1 MRLSITARLALL
13 AIGLALIS
21 SLALAGFV
29 WQATHDDAIGAL
41 RRDTSE
47 QSDALVAVWQSGGAP
62 ALERAIAAA
71 QEGDDTLVAEIVDG
85 AGARIAGVGPDRLA
99 FRPSGNAAFRIAKLG
114 QTGEWATQEAGF
126 VVRQIGP
133 RWLVSGR
140 MLDDWERAQRTIES
154 ALIVAVLLAILLGV
168 GGGLVLTRYV
178 SRRLDH
184 IAGAVDAVAA
194 GDLGRRVSASGGD
207 AFDRLGGRINQM
219 LDRIDGLMGELRVVT
234 DSIAHDLRSPIAR
247 LRARAETALTAEEP
261 AQRDAALAGLVAET
275 DLVTRML
282 GVLLEISRTE
292 AVTRDAFAPV
302 DPATLIEEIAD
313 LYEPVAE
320 DAGFDFEV
328 AVAPGIPSVP
338 LHRELLSQAIANLI
352 DNAMRHAAAGKSI
365 ALSLSVGEGALRI
378 AVADRG
384 PGIAEADRGE
394 ALRRFGRL
402 DTARSLPGAGL
413 GLALADAVARLHG
426 GRLDLGD
433 NAPGLIAALV
443 LPLPALTPV

>member
-1 MRLSITARLALL
+1 MKLSITARLALL

-21 SLALAGFV
+21 SLTLAGFV

-41 RRDTSE
+41 RRDTGE

-71 QEGDDTLVAEIVDG
+71 RHGDDTLVAEIVDG
-85 AGARIAGVGPDRLA
+85 TGVRTAGVGPDRLS
-99 FRPSGNAAFRIAKLG
+99 FRPAPGNAAFRIARLG
-114 QTGEWATQEAGF
+114 EQGEWAAQESGF
-126 VVRQIGP
+126 VVRQIG
-133 RWLVSGR
+133 RHWLVSGR

-154 ALIVAVLLAILLGV
+154 ALIVAVLLSILLGIA
-168 GGGLVLTRYV
+168 GGLVLTRYV
-178 SRRLDH
+178 SRRLDQ
-184 IAGAVDAVAA
+184 IAGAVDGVAA
-194 GDLGRRVSASGGD
+194 GDLGRRVPASGGD

-247 LRARAETALTAEEP
+247 LRARAETALAAQEP
-261 AQRDAALAGLVAET
+261 AQRDAALAGLIAET

-292 AVTRDAFAPV
+292 AATRDAFAAA

-313 LYEPVAE
+313 LYAPVAE
-320 DAGFDFEV
+320 DAGLDF
-328 AVAPGIPSVP
+328 AVTLAPDLPSLP

-352 DNAMRHAAAGKSI
+352 DNAMRHAAAGGAI
-365 ALSLSVGEGALRI
+365 VLSLSAGEGALRI

-384 PGIAEADRGE
+384 PGIAEADRAE
-394 ALRRFGRL
+394 AQRRFGRL
-402 DTARSLPGAGL
+402 DAARSQPGAGL
-413 GLALADAVARLHG
+413 GLALVDAVARLHG
-426 GRLDLGD
+426 GRLELGD
-433 NAPGLIAALV
+433 NDPGLIAALV
-443 LPLPALTPV
+443 LPLPA

>member
-13 AIGLALIS
+13 AIGLALVS

-29 WQATHDDAIGAL
+29 WQATHDDAIGSL
-41 RRDTSE
+41 RRDTTE
-47 QSDALVAVWQSGGAP
+47 QSDALVAVWQSGGVP

-71 QEGDDTLVAEIVDG
+71 QEGDDTLVAETVDG
-85 AGARIAGVGPDRLA
+85 AGARTAGVGPDRLSFKPVA
-99 FRPSGNAAFRIAKLG
+99 GNTAFRIAKLG
-114 QTGEWATQEAGF
+114 EQGDWAKQEAGF
-126 VVRQIGP
+126 VVRQIGR

-154 ALIVAVLLAILLGV
+154 ALVVAVLLSVLLGIV
-168 GGGLVLTRYV
+168 GGLVLTRYV

-194 GDLGRRVSASGGD
+194 GDLGRRVPASGGD

-247 LRARAETALTAEEP
+247 LRARAETALAAGE
-261 AQRDAALAGLVAET
+261 AGQRDAALAGLIAET

-292 AVTRDAFAPV
+292 AATRDAFAPV

-313 LYEPVAE
+313 LYAPVAE
-320 DAGFDFEV
+320 DAGLDFDVTF
-328 AVAPGIPSVP
+328 ASGLRPMP

-352 DNAMRHAAAGKSI
+352 DNAMRHASNGGAI
-365 ALSLSVGEGALRI
+365 ALSLAAEAGALRI

-384 PGIAEADRGE
+384 PGIAEADRAE

-402 DTARSLPGAGL
+402 DSARSQPGAGL

-426 GRLDLGD
+426 GRLELGD
-433 NAPGLIAALV
+433 NEPGLIAALV
-443 LPLPALTPV
+443 LPLPG

>member
-29 WQATHDDAIGAL
+29 WQATHDDAIGSL
-41 RRDTSE
+41 RRDATE
-47 QSDALVAVWQSGGAP
+47 QSDALVAVWQSGGPP

-85 AGARIAGVGPDRLA
+85 AGVRAAGVGPDRLA
-99 FRPSGNAAFRIAKLG
+99 FKPVPGNAPFRIARLG
-114 QTGEWATQEAGF
+114 EQGDWAKQEAGF
-126 VVRQIGP
+126 VIRQIGP

-154 ALIVAVLLAILLGV
+154 ALVVAVLLSVLLGIV
-168 GGGLVLTRYV
+168 GGLVLTRYV

-194 GDLGRRVSASGGD
+194 GDLGRRVPASGGD

-247 LRARAETALTAEEP
+247 LRARAETALTAGEP
-261 AQRDAALAGLVAET
+261 GQRDLALAGLIAET

-302 DPATLIEEIAD
+302 DPAILIEEIAD
-313 LYEPVAE
+313 LYAPVAE
-320 DAGFDFEV
+320 DAGLVFDV
-328 AVAPGIPSVP
+328 VVTPGLTAMP

-352 DNAMRHAAAGKSI
+352 DNAMRHAGTGGAI
-365 ALSLSVGEGALRI
+365 ALSLATGEGALRI

-384 PGIAEADRGE
+384 PGIAETDRAE

-402 DTARSLPGAGL
+402 DSARSLPGAGL

-426 GRLDLGD
+426 GRLELGD
-433 NAPGLIAALV
+433 NDPGLIATLV
-443 LPLPALTPV
+443 LPLPA

>member
-13 AIGLALIS
+13 AIGLALVS

-41 RRDTSE
+41 RRDTTE

-85 AGARIAGVGPDRLA
+85 AGVRIAGVGPDRLSVK
-99 FRPSGNAAFRIAKLG
+99 PTPGNMPFRIETLGDQGDWAKR
-114 QTGEWATQEAGF
+114 EAGF
-126 VVRQIGP
+126 VVRQIGT

-154 ALIVAVLLAILLGV
+154 ALVVAVLLSVLLGII
-168 GGGLVLTRYV
+168 GGLVLTRYV

-194 GDLGRRVSASGGD
+194 GDLGRRVPASGGD

-219 LDRIDGLMGELRVVT
+219 LNRIDGLMGELRVVT

-247 LRARAETALTAEEP
+247 LRARAETAVTATEP
-261 AQRDAALAGLVAET
+261 AQRDAALAGLIAET

-292 AVTRDAFAPV
+292 AVTRDALSPV

-313 LYEPVAE
+313 LYAPVAE
-320 DAGFDFEV
+320 DAGLEFQV
-328 AVAPGIPSVP
+328 VTGPGLAAMP

-352 DNAMRHAAAGKSI
+352 DNAMRHAGTGGAI
-365 ALSLSVGEGALRI
+365 TLSLTAEEGALCI

-384 PGIAEADRGE
+384 PGIAEADRAE

-402 DTARSLPGAGL
+402 DSARSQPGAGL

-426 GRLDLGD
+426 GHLQLGD
-433 NAPGLIAALV
+433 NAPGLIATLV
-443 LPLPALTPV
+443 LPR